1 MKIKEIFK
9 QPILY
14 ILIICIAVQAAMYT
28 VWQEYCV
35 TNDTS
40 SYIDSYQG
48 NSFFKG
54 HVDENRTP
62 IYPYFIKIV
71 KKIGGEEN
79 LKENIVFMQK
89 ILFLMSVCI
98 FYYALKTITKNK
110 ILLTI
115 ATLIFGITP
124 ALVSWNAML
133 LTEPLAIFETVLL
146 VFFTLQYLKKES
158 KISAIFIHVIILI
171 MVLTRPAFIY
181 LLPIYFIFWIIRF
194 FTNQQERKSI
204 IAAFISMAIVVVL
217 LIGYCFLVKMNYG
230 HFGLTAISNVNS
242 EVTAITSGSY
252 LHSKNEALKNRTY
265 ELVGEK
271 PSEDKVWNVLW
282 TLQKEYP
289 SEELAAFAKETLY
302 RNKEYYKYL
311 FNKVIV
317 LSTMNIGIVYN
328 NNSPQYQNQNFKIY
342 DLGLMGNMILPI
354 NFGMIYLLLLGTI
367 VYLIYYLIKY
377 KKIDWILAFCTILIL
392 ANLFTA
398 VVGAPFETQRLFV
411 VAIILVIVEITYIV
425 DNIVKNRKNEK

>member
-1 MKIKEIFK
+1 
-9 QPILY
+9 
-14 ILIICIAVQAAMYT
+14 
-28 VWQEYCV
+28 
-35 TNDTS
+35 
-40 SYIDSYQG
+40 
-48 NSFFKG
+48 
-54 HVDENRTP
+54 
-62 IYPYFIKIV
+62 
-71 KKIGGEEN
+71 
-79 LKENIVFMQK
+79 
-89 ILFLMSVCI
+89 
-98 FYYALKTITKNK
+98 
-110 ILLTI
+110 
-115 ATLIFGITP
+115 
-124 ALVSWNAML
+124 
-133 LTEPLAIFETVLL
+133 
-146 VFFTLQYLKKES
+146 
-158 KISAIFIHVIILI
+158 
-171 MVLTRPAFIY
+171 
-181 LLPIYFIFWIIRF
+181 
-194 FTNQQERKSI
+194 
-204 IAAFISMAIVVVL
+204 MAIVVVL

-242 EVTAITSGSY
+242 EITAITSGSY

>member
-14 ILIICIAVQAAMYT
+14 ILIICIAVQTAMYT
-28 VWQEYCV
+28 VWEEYGV
-35 TNDTS
+35 TNDTP

-71 KKIGGEEN
+71 KKMGGEEN
-79 LKENIVFMQK
+79 LKENIVFIQK
-89 ILFLMSVCI
+89 ILFLMSICI

-124 ALVSWNAML
+124 ALVSWNTML
-133 LTEPLAIFETVLL
+133 LTESLSIVETVLL

-181 LLPIYFIFWIIRF
+181 LLPIYFLFWIIRF

-204 IAAFISMAIVVVL
+204 ITAFISMAIVVAV

-230 HFGLTAISNVNS
+230 HFGLTAVSNVNS

-252 LHSKNEALKNRTY
+252 LHSKNEELKNRTY

-271 PSEDKVWNVLW
+271 PSEDKVWNALW
-282 TLQKEYP
+282 ILQKEYP
-289 SEELAAFAKETLY
+289 GEELAAFAKDTLY

-317 LSTMNIGIVYN
+317 LSTMNIGTVYN

-342 DLGLMGNMILPI
+342 DIGLMGNMIFPI

-367 VYLIYYLIKY
+367 VYLIYYWIKY
-377 KKIDWILAFCTILIL
+377 KKIDWILAFCTVLIL

-411 VAIILVIVEITYIV
+411 VAIIFVIVEITYIV
-425 DNIVKNRKNEK
+425 ANIVKNRKKE